1 MGEKGKVATRLLRFA
16 DGARTPLVHRPGD
29 AGDAVADAA
38 RQAHLLRRAACARR
52 AGENDRRTDQLAANG
67 EDTDFLPPEAPRLVH
82 LTHLEAL
89 AVEPQPGRTR
99 QMRSQEDDA
108 AEREDR
114 KSTRLNSS

>member
-67 EDTDFLPPEAPRLVH
+67 EDADFLPLEAPSLVH
-82 LTHLEAL
+82 LTTHEL
-89 AVEPQPGRTR
+89 GRASCR
-99 QMRSQEDDA
+99 ARVW
-108 AEREDR
+108 
-114 KSTRLNSS
+114 KYV